1 MTAGRYRVRITA
13 RAERD
18 LGNLP
23 DKVAAACVEF
33 IFGPLAANPHRLG
46 SQLRGELAGLHSAR
60 RSTYRVVY
68 EIRDDELMIVIVHLA
83 HRRDVHH

>member
-1 MTAGRYRVRITA
+1 VTSDRYRVRTTA

-46 SQLRGELAGLHSAR
+46 SKLRGELAGLHSAW

-68 EIRDDELMIVIVHLA
+68 EIREDESS
-83 HRRDVHH
+83 